1 MKISST
7 DLPASEKRDFH
18 AFEGW
23 EDRSGTCDRNLPA
36 KPGLII
42 GVSSGIGKAA
52 KPLQLEKRAEAVV
65 IVGKNKKKLLAAEVE
80 LGSFGQVI
88 TNNTYVADTAQLDLL
103 LAEIDSNFAAVD
115 LLVDSAGVF
124 LPKPFLENQSPQ
136 IRMQKATASLQSEAL
151 RPSGI
156 L

>member
-1 MKISST
+1 MGGP
-7 DLPASEKRDFH
+7 LGNVRPEFAS
-18 AFEGW
+18 
-23 EDRSGTCDRNLPA
+23 

-42 GVSSGIGKAA
+42 GGSSGIGNAA
-52 KPLQLEKRAEAVV
+52 GTLQLEKRAEAVV

-115 LLVDSAGVF
+115 LLVNSARVF
-124 LPKPFLENQSPQ
+124 PKIDLK
-136 IRMQKATASLQSEAL
+136 KAA
-151 RPSGI
+151 
-156 L
+156 

>member
-1 MKISST
+1 MHSGMGWP
-7 DLPASEKRDFH
+7 LGNVRPEFAS
-18 AFEGW
+18 
-23 EDRSGTCDRNLPA
+23 

-42 GVSSGIGKAA
+42 GGSSGIGKAA
-52 KPLQLEKRAEAVV
+52 GTLQLEQRADAVV

-80 LGSFGQVI
+80 LSSFGQVT
-88 TNNTYVADTAQLDLL
+88 TNNTYVADTAPLDLL

-115 LLVDSAGVF
+115 LLVNSAGVF
-124 LPKPFLENQSPQ
+124 LPKSFQENPSPQ
-136 IRMQKATASLQSEAL
+136 IRMQKATASLQTEAL

>member
-1 MKISST
+1 MGGP
-7 DLPASEKRDFH
+7 LGNVRPELA
-18 AFEGW
+18 G
-23 EDRSGTCDRNLPA
+23 

-42 GVSSGIGKAA
+42 GGSSGIGKAVG
-52 KPLQLEKRAEAVV
+52 KVLLEKRAEAVV

-115 LLVDSAGVF
+115 LVNTAGVF
-124 LPKPFLENQSPQ
+124 LPEPFLENQSPQ